1 MLQDRIKDQM
11 GRLKEIQDKEKAPK
25 LDQGVA
31 KRIVRHALW
40 EQAQKDSVASTVNQ
54 SKSKI
59 LLFLSIER
67 KSRVLGPGN
76 LESWA
81 QEISSPGPR
90 KAAKPNPALARG

>member
-40 EQAQKDSVASTVNQ
+40 EQAQKDSTASTVNQ
-54 SKSKI
+54 SKSKSMI
-59 LLFLSIER
+59 LLFLLLEI
-67 KSRVLGPGN
+67 KSGV
-76 LESWA
+76 WT
-81 QEISSPGPR
+81 Q
-90 KAAKPNPALARG
+90 